1 MVKKFTIEEIKELAK
16 NHSNL
21 KEFKSANALA
31 YEYAKLYQIVEDI
44 YPKTPKVVDLGISF
58 EQCQML
64 IQGIPSRS
72 KLIKANQK
80 LYTYVKSKGWL
91 DNLIPAQKFGNFH
104 PKQTNEQIIADLKNY
119 ETKGILK
126 IANPTLYSRAYNKGL
141 LKEVYGERKVLV
153 GKEYT
158 PLEIIEELKK
168 YPTKNQVNY
177 HNPNLYR
184 QAKKLNL
191 LDIVLPSSAGYQKRK
206 VINQA
211 K

>member
-1 MVKKFTIEEIKELAK
+1 
-16 NHSNL
+16 
-21 KEFKSANALA
+21 
-31 YEYAKLYQIVEDI
+31 
-44 YPKTPKVVDLGISF
+44 
-58 EQCQML
+58 
-64 IQGIPSRS
+64 
-72 KLIKANQK
+72 
-80 LYTYVKSKGWL
+80 
-91 DNLIPAQKFGNFH
+91 
-104 PKQTNEQIIADLKNY
+104 LKNY

>member
-21 KEFKSANALA
+21 KEFKTANALA
-31 YEYAKLYQIVEDI
+31 YEYAKLFKIVDEI
-44 YPKTPKVVDLGISF
+44 YPKEAKVVDLGISI

-80 LYTYVKSKGWL
+80 LYNYIKSKGWL
-91 DNLIPAQKFGNFH
+91 DQLIPAQKFGNFY
-104 PKQTNEQIIADLKNY
+104 PKQTNEQILEELKNY

-126 IANPTLYSRAYNKGL
+126 VANPKLYSRAYAKGL
-141 LKEVYGERKVLV
+141 LKQVYGEKKVYV

-206 VINQA
+206 AI
-211 K
+211 KSK